1 MILISSIPRPMLK
14 ISEITFTS
22 SDIVKLVGFLLTIGL
37 MWADLKSSY
46 VAVKKDMEFLQ
57 YQLNE
62 LKNESPKLTAVLPK
76 NIEIQGE

>member
-1 MILISSIPRPMLK
+1 MKL
-14 ISEITFTS
+14 SEITFTS

-62 LKNESPKLTAVLPK
+62 LKSESPKLTAVLPK

>member
-1 MILISSIPRPMLK
+1 MRL
-14 ISEITFTS
+14 SEITFTS

-62 LKNESPKLTAVLPK
+62 LKSESPKLTAVLPK

>member
-1 MILISSIPRPMLK
+1 MKL
-14 ISEITFTS
+14 SEITFTS

>member
-1 MILISSIPRPMLK
+1 MKFSDLK
-14 ISEITFTS
+14 FTS
-22 SDIVKLVGFLLTIGL
+22 ADVVKLVGFLGVIGM

-62 LKNESPKLTAVLPK
+62 LKSESPKLTAVLPK

>member
-1 MILISSIPRPMLK
+1 MKL
-14 ISEITFTS
+14 SEITFTS

-62 LKNESPKLTAVLPK
+62 IKNESPKLTAVLPK

>member
-1 MILISSIPRPMLK
+1 MKL
-14 ISEITFTS
+14 SEITFTS

-62 LKNESPKLTAVLPK
+62 IKNESPKLTAVLPK
-76 NIEIQGE
+76 NIEIQSE

>member
-1 MILISSIPRPMLK
+1 MKLN
-14 ISEITFTS
+14 EITFTS

>member
-1 MILISSIPRPMLK
+1 MKL
-14 ISEITFTS
+14 SEITFTS

-62 LKNESPKLTAVLPK
+62 LKSESPKLTAVLPK
-76 NIEIQGE
+76 NIEIQGEN

>member
-1 MILISSIPRPMLK
+1 MKL
-14 ISEITFTS
+14 SEITFTS
-22 SDIVKLVGFLLTIGL
+22 SDIVKLAGFLLTIGL

>member
-1 MILISSIPRPMLK
+1 MRL
-14 ISEITFTS
+14 SEITFTS

-62 LKNESPKLTAVLPK
+62 LKSESPKLTAVLPK
-76 NIEIQGE
+76 HIEIEREN

>member
-1 MILISSIPRPMLK
+1 MKL
-14 ISEITFTS
+14 SEITFTS
-22 SDIVKLVGFLLTIGL
+22 SDIVKLAGFLLTIGL

-62 LKNESPKLTAVLPK
+62 IKNESPKLTAVLPK